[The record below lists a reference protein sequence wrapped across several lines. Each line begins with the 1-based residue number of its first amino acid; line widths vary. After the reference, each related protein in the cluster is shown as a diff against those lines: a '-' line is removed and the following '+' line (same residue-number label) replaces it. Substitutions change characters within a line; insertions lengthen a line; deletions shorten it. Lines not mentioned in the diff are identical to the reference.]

1 MNTLAAYKKHLQEIG
16 KLESAISLLHWD
28 QRTYL
33 PQKGHAA
40 RALVLGKLAK
50 MAFELLVSDQLGH
63 YLEELKTQNDLSL
76 EEQASIRVVGK
87 AYRRQKSI
95 SPDIYERFTIAQS
108 RSESV
113 WEQAKKT
120 SDFELF
126 QPHLQKM
133 VDFSRQF
140 AELYG
145 YEDNLYDALLEE
157 YEPGMT
163 TSQLR
168 LVIEPLRKKLV
179 PFLKRLREEGTEP
192 HTEVL
197 EGTFPIDQQ
206 QKLSSYVLKA
216 MGYDFS
222 AGRLD
227 TTIHPFT
234 ISTGPRDTRVTTRF
248 INNNLFSGI
257 FSTMHEGGHA
267 LYQQGIPAKLH
278 WSGLDG
284 GASFGIHESQSRMWE
299 NMVGKQLP
307 FLRFFQP
314 ILASVFPE
322 FARAR
327 PEILYDAVNT
337 VTPSLIR
344 VEADEVTYNLHIM
357 LRFELEEQ
365 LINGRI
371 NVGDLPQLWQDAMK
385 RYLGVVPK
393 DDAHGVLQDV
403 HWSTGMFGYFSSYM
417 LGNLCSAQMF
427 AKVKEEIPD
436 LDEQIANG
444 KSIVLLSWLRKQV
457 HRFGKMY
464 EPQDLLQ
471 RVTGE
476 RLNPSYFTRYIT
488 DKYSQIYKL

>member
-33 PQKGHAA
+33 PKKGHAA

-63 YLEELKTQNDLSL
+63 YLQELETQNDLSL

-87 AYRRQKSI
+87 AYRRHKSI
-95 SPDIYERFTIAQS
+95 PPDIYERFTIARS
-108 RSESV
+108 RSESA
-113 WEQAKKT
+113 WEQAKNT

-163 TSQLR
+163 TNHLR
-168 LVIEPLRKKLV
+168 LVIEPLRDKLV
-179 PFLKRLREEGTEP
+179 PFIKRLREEGTHP
-192 HTEVL
+192 CTEVL
-197 EGTFPIDQQ
+197 EGTFPVDQQ

-248 INNNLFSGI
+248 IDNNLFSGI

-267 LYQQGIPAKLH
+267 LYQQGIPPKLH

-307 FLRFFQP
+307 FLKYFQP

-327 PEILYDAVNT
+327 PEILYNAVNT

-371 NVGDLPQLWQDAMK
+371 NVGDLPELWQDAMK

-403 HWSTGMFGYFSSYM
+403 HWSAGMFGYFSSYM
-417 LGNLCSAQMF
+417 LGNLCSAQIF

>member
-1 MNTLAAYKKHLQEIG
+1 MNTLTAYKKHLQEIG
-16 KLESAISLLHWD
+16 KLQSAISLLNWD

-40 RALVLGKLAK
+40 RALVLGKLAR
-50 MAFELLVSDQLGH
+50 MAFELRVSDKLGH
-63 YLEELKTQNDLSL
+63 YLEQLETQEDLSL

-87 AYRRQKSI
+87 AYHRHKSI
-95 SPDIYERFTIAQS
+95 PPDIYEQFTIAQS
-108 RSESV
+108 RSESA

-120 SDFELF
+120 SNFELF

-133 VDFSRQF
+133 IDFSRQF
-140 AELYG
+140 AEFYG
-145 YEDNLYDALLEE
+145 YEHNSYDALLEE
-157 YEPGMT
+157 YEPGMST
-163 TSQLR
+163 EQLR
-168 LVIEPLRKKLV
+168 SVIKPLRDKLV
-179 PFLKRLREEGTEP
+179 PFIKQLSEEGTRP
-192 HTEVL
+192 RTEVL
-197 EGTFPIDQQ
+197 DGTFPIDKQEE
-206 QKLSSYVLKA
+206 LSLRVLKA

-227 TTIHPFT
+227 TTVHPFT
-234 ISTGPRDTRVTTRF
+234 ISTGPQDTRVTTRF

-267 LYQQGIPAKLH
+267 LYDQGIPKKLH

-322 FARAR
+322 FAHTR
-327 PEILYDAVNT
+327 PETLYNALNT

-344 VEADEVTYNLHIM
+344 IEADEVTYNLHIM

-365 LINGRI
+365 LMNGRI
-371 NVGDLPQLWQDAMK
+371 GVAELPELWKGAMK
-385 RYLGVVPK
+385 RYLGVVPEN
-393 DDAHGVLQDV
+393 DAHGVLQDV
-403 HWSTGMFGYFSSYM
+403 HWSTGMFGYFPSYM
-417 LGNLCSAQMF
+417 LGNLYAAQIF
-427 AKVKEEIPD
+427 AKVREDIPD

-444 KSIVLLSWLRKQV
+444 KLVVLLSWLRKQV
-457 HRFGKMY
+457 HRFGKTY
-464 EPQDLLQ
+464 EPQELLQ
-471 RVTGE
+471 RITGE

-488 DKYSQIYKL
+488 DKYSLIYSL

>member
-1 MNTLAAYKKHLQEIG
+1 MTTLTAYKKHLQEIG

-33 PQKGHAA
+33 PQKGLAA
-40 RALVLGKLAK
+40 RALVLGKLARI
-50 MAFELLVSDQLGH
+50 AFELLVSDKLGH
-63 YLEELKTQNDLSL
+63 YLEELETQDDLSL

-87 AYRRQKSI
+87 AYRRHKSI
-95 SPDIYERFTIAQS
+95 PPDIYEQFTIAQS
-108 RSESV
+108 RSESA

-126 QPHLQKM
+126 RPHLQKM

-140 AELYG
+140 AQLYG
-145 YEDNLYDALLEE
+145 YETNPYDALLEE

-163 TSQLR
+163 TEQLR
-168 LVIEPLRKKLV
+168 SVIEPLRKKLV
-179 PFLKRLREEGTEP
+179 PFIKRLREEGTRP
-192 HTEVL
+192 RTEIL
-197 EGTFPIDQQ
+197 DGTFPIDKQEE
-206 QKLSSYVLKA
+206 LSLRVLKA

-227 TTIHPFT
+227 TTVHPFT
-234 ISTGPRDTRVTTRF
+234 ISTGPQDTRVTTRF
-248 INNNLFSGI
+248 IGDNLFSGI
-257 FSTMHEGGHA
+257 SSTMHEGGHA
-267 LYQQGIPAKLH
+267 LYGQGIPPELH

-299 NMVGKQLP
+299 NMIGKQLP
-307 FLRFFQP
+307 FLKFFQP

-322 FARAR
+322 FAHTR
-327 PEILYDAVNT
+327 PETLYNALNT

-344 VEADEVTYNLHIM
+344 IEADEVTYNLHIM

-371 NVGDLPQLWQDAMK
+371 SITDLPEVWKDAMK

-403 HWSTGMFGYFSSYM
+403 HWSTGMFGYFPSYM
-417 LGNLCSAQMF
+417 LGNLYAAQIF
-427 AKVKEEIPD
+427 AKVREEIPD

-444 KSIVLLSWLRKQV
+444 KLVVLLSWLRKQV
-457 HRFGKMY
+457 HRFGKTY
-464 EPQDLLQ
+464 EPQELLQ
-471 RVTGE
+471 RITGE

-488 DKYSQIYKL
+488 DKYSLIYSL